1 MANSNQKLRME
12 KELLLLRR
20 NGFMPVGDLA
30 KQCGVSE
37 MTMRRDLR
45 ALAKDG
51 KINMVYGGATY
62 TRSDNDRGSY
72 HLHNEKSKNLAQ
84 KEAIAM
90 AAASLVQPHDVIL
103 LDSGST
109 IECMT
114 HYLSDSDPRT
124 ILCYSLNIFES
135 VLPLQKSR
143 IVLTGGTFHRGSL
156 ILTGP
161 DAITTLQRYRIN
173 KFFFGAGGM
182 HLKMSVTCN
191 SEEAVPIKRALFAN
205 SLEKILLLDSS
216 KFERVTSYH
225 LADLEDITMVI
236 TDDGIS
242 EEYADYIRSHGVTL
256 IIAQSNKTGHSHA
269 AREGR

>member
-1 MANSNQKLRME
+1 MANSNQKSRME

-45 ALAKDG
+45 TLAKG
-51 KINMVYGGATY
+51 GRINMVYGGATY
-62 TRSDNDRGSY
+62 ARSESEPGSY
-72 HLHNEKSKNLAQ
+72 FLNNEKNKNPAQ

-90 AAASLVQPHDVIL
+90 AAASLVQPHDVVL

-109 IECMT
+109 IECVT
-114 HYLSDSDPRT
+114 HYLKDDEPRT

-135 VLPLQKSR
+135 VLPLLKSR
-143 IVLTGGTFHRGSL
+143 LVLTGGTFHRGSS

-161 DAITTLQRYRIN
+161 DAITTLQRYRVN

-225 LADLEDITMVI
+225 LANLDEISMVI

-242 EEYADYIRSHGVTL
+242 EEYADYIRSHGVSL
-256 IIAQSNKTGHSHA
+256 IIAETPK
-269 AREGR
+269 

>member
-1 MANSNQKLRME
+1 MANSNQKSRME

-45 ALAKDG
+45 SLAKEG
-51 KINMVYGGATY
+51 KISMVYGGATY
-62 TRSDNDRGSY
+62 ARSENEPGSY
-72 HLHNEKSKNLAQ
+72 FLINEKNRNMAQ
-84 KEAIAM
+84 KQAIGR

-114 HYLSDSDPRT
+114 QYLKDDEPHT
-124 ILCYSLNIFES
+124 ILCFSLNIFES
-135 VLPLQKSR
+135 VLPLLKSR
-143 IVLTGGTFHRGSL
+143 IVLTGGTFHRGSS

-173 KFFFGAGGM
+173 KFFFGGGGM
-182 HLKMSVTCN
+182 HLKMAATCN
-191 SEEAVPIKRALFAN
+191 SDEAVPIKRALFAN

-225 LADLEDITMVI
+225 LADLEEITMVI

-242 EEYADYIRSHGVTL
+242 GEYADYIRSHGVNL
-256 IIAQSNKTGHSHA
+256 IIAESGKQ
-269 AREGR
+269 EVVD

>member
-1 MANSNQKLRME
+1 MATAEKEGFFMANNNQKSRME

-20 NGFMPVGDLA
+20 NGFMTVGDLA

-45 ALAKDG
+45 SLSKDAKV
-51 KINMVYGGATY
+51 NMVYGGATY
-62 TRSDNDRGSY
+62 ARAENDLGSY
-72 HLHNEKSKNLAQ
+72 RLNNEKHRNQAQ

-90 AAASLVQPHDVIL
+90 AAAKLIQPHDVIL

-109 IECMT
+109 IECLT
-114 HYLSDSDPRT
+114 HYLTDDDPRT

-135 VLPLQKSR
+135 VLPLVNSR
-143 IVLTGGTFHRGSL
+143 IVLTGGTFHRQSL

-161 DAITTLQRYRIN
+161 DATTTLQRYRIN

-191 SEEAVPIKRALFAN
+191 SEEAVPIKKALFPN
-205 SLEKILLLDSS
+205 CLEKILMLDSS

-225 LADLEDITMVI
+225 LADLSEITMVI

-242 EEYADYIRSHGVTL
+242 DDYAEYIRSSGVSL
-256 IIAQSNKTGHSHA
+256 VIAN
-269 AREGR
+269 ARM